1 MLCMSDL
8 IASCRCFCYLVTAV
22 CDNIAQSNSC
32 LCCVLLLLPTYC
44 DSFLLFLLHTLG
56 ICFLSVMMFALG
68 DRHCSESWQR
78 KWRPSSGFFFS
89 KGWCGGAV
97 WWNCLMEYSFLK
109 IGTVWCQL
117 NPLSLLIYKIT
128 VWSLEGRT
136 VGLYYLI
143 SSLYTVLLWLKI
155 WFLVYS
161 SYWGGP
167 LIFYFQPNIT
177 IFGLNTTDGCP
188 SLPFIEMHEATN

>member
-1 MLCMSDL
+1 
-8 IASCRCFCYLVTAV
+8 
-22 CDNIAQSNSC
+22 
-32 LCCVLLLLPTYC
+32 LLQLPTYC

-78 KWRPSSGFFFS
+78 KWRPSSGFFS

-97 WWNCLMEYSFLK
+97 WWNCLMEHSFLK

-128 VWSLEGRT
+128 VGSVEGRT
-136 VGLYYLI
+136 VGLYYATMRGGNTNEIRLLSI
-143 SSLYTVLLWLKI
+143 IQLLCLCCGAVLG
-155 WFLVYS
+155 WF
-161 SYWGGP
+161 
-167 LIFYFQPNIT
+167 T
-177 IFGLNTTDGCP
+177 ILARHWFVPRQLGYHFLT
-188 SLPFIEMHEATN
+188 L